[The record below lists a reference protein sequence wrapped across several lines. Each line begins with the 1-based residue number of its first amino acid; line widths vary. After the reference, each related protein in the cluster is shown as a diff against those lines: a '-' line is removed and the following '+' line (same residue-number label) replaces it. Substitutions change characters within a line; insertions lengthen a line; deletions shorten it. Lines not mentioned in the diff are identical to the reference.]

1 MDFSKALDAMKEGQK
16 VKKSSWN
23 DTYIIFGTPD
33 RFYRVHTNGL
43 KEDWYFGNNDILTED
58 WEIVEDSPEVKPQCR
73 YYVIYPSCEREF
85 RIRSGAE
92 DFICGRCSKNWKIDK
107 TNTSLNVDI
116 EILTKYKEWL
126 QKMIKDY
133 DTQIQVYLKDKKYE
147 RAGSFD
153 RSRDTFKTCLCML
166 ERLEGD

>member
-1 MDFSKALDAMKEGQK
+1 MDFSKALEAMKEGKQVRRK
-16 VKKSSWN
+16 LYCNEVLSKCVFLDMVECNFTQYKFSYCDVTAN
-23 DTYIIFGTPD
+23 
-33 RFYRVHTNGL
+33 
-43 KEDWYFGNNDILTED
+43 D
-58 WEIVEDSPEVKPQCR
+58 WEIVEDIPEVKPQCR
-73 YYVIYPSCEREF
+73 YYVLCPTCGKEY
-85 RIRSGAE
+85 RIRSDAE

-107 TNTSLNVDI
+107 TNTSLNTDN
-116 EILTKYKEWL
+116 EPLTIYKEWL

-153 RSRDTFKTCLCML
+153 RSRETFKTCLCML